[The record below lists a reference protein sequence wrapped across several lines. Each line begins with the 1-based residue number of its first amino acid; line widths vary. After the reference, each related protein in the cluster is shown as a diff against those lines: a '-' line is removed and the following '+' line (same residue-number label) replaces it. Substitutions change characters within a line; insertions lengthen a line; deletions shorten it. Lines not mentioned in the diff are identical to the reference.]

1 MIENQYDSEDYVAEG
16 EKLEKNYEDEYVPT
30 EEEEKA
36 LKLVDKKLEESKK
49 YRQRYD
55 ETWIEN
61 YKFFRGM
68 QWRQER
74 PSYRHSEVIN
84 MVFQTIQSFVPK
96 LLDTNPRFEF
106 LAQEPSDREFAK
118 VLNDA
123 AASDWEKNNWFLVLT
138 ENLLDSHIYGNG
150 FASMEHRK
158 DVETGLGDICLESV
172 DNLGVFPDP
181 EALGVNKRCHYM
193 VYAEPVSLDRIRR
206 EYPEK
211 GKFVKA
217 DLEDFTKDDKT
228 EIGNNYFLRFPV
240 DETKTWRES
249 VTSVDSA
256 LTVDMT
262 LKKTLYIYSKETV
275 TEQVSEMVQVEGPE
289 GLVEVEQI
297 REVTRLKWPNGRKI
311 CTAGGV
317 VLEDGHM
324 PYEDGK
330 IPLAKLDNYVL
341 PREFWSISEIE
352 QLKGPQ
358 ITFNKL
364 YSFTLDVLTL
374 MGNPIWIVDTDSEVD
389 TDNLVNKPGLVV
401 EKVPN
406 TEVRREAGVQLQP
419 YVLQIMDRLRDWFDG
434 VSGSTDVS
442 RGVQPGG
449 VTANAAIETLQQA
462 AETRLR
468 LKAKNMDMF
477 LQDLGQMYLSRTLQ
491 YRSAP
496 QMVRITG
503 DDGALKYFQFSID
516 EEEDEQ
522 GNVFKV
528 MTQIPF
534 LYNEEADSFEP
545 GEARKLRLKGELD
558 VSVKTGS
565 SLGFIKA
572 QQKNEALSLYNAG
585 AIDKEELLKKFEV
598 SNYKEILDRMRKEA
612 EAMAQAQMA
621 AQAGGGAPPM

>member
-1 MIENQYDSEDYVAEG
+1 MIENQYDSEEYVQEG
-16 EKLEKNYEDEYVPT
+16 DKQEKNYEDEYQPT
-30 EEEEKA
+30 EEEEAA

-118 VLNDA
+118 ILNDA

-150 FASMEHRK
+150 FATMEYRE
-158 DVETGLGDICLESV
+158 DVDTGLGDICLESM

-193 VYAEPVSLDRIRR
+193 VYAEPVSLDRIKR

-211 GKFVKA
+211 GKYVKA

-256 LTVDMT
+256 LTQEMT
-262 LKKTLYIYSKETV
+262 LKKTLYIYSRETV
-275 TEQVSEMVQVEGPE
+275 TEQISELVQVEGLE
-289 GLVEVEQI
+289 GIAEVEEI
-297 REVTRLKWPNGRKI
+297 REVTKLKWPNGRKI

-317 VLEDGHM
+317 VLEDGHI

-330 IPLAKLDNYVL
+330 IPAAKLDNYVL

-374 MGNPIWIVDTDSEVD
+374 MGNPIWVVDTDSEVD

-401 EKVPN
+401 EKVPG

-491 YRSAP
+491 FRSAP

-516 EEEDEQ
+516 EREDEE
-522 GNVFKV
+522 GNVQKV

-534 LYNEEADSFEP
+534 VYNPDKDDFEAL
-545 GEARKLRLKGELD
+545 EARELRLKGDLD

-585 AIDKEELLKKFEV
+585 AIDKEELLKKFEIP
-598 SNYKEILDRMRKEA
+598 NYKEILDRMQKEA
-612 EAMAQAQMA
+612 EAMMQAQAA
-621 AQAGGGAPPM
+621 AQGAPPMQ